1 MNKQYNQS
9 LLANIYLARELYHKA
24 KIGFTLFVHFCKV
37 IGNEIHCCIH
47 KEYDDEYY
55 LSEKCVLNKIYQSK
69 QMDEYKLYI
78 EKKTYKHISENSN
91 DIALIADIYLFN
103 LMMYDINDSA
113 MKILKDTICN
123 IHGYALTD
131 ECVKTISKSATM
143 MDYKKYLRENRSKI
157 VLKNKLKNPGL
168 VATIHLMQ
176 ILTESNPQIVEKIL
190 EIIGQIHDIQITPQI
205 ISQILNSKYMKKYKI
220 SIGKK

>member
-1 MNKQYNQS
+1 MNKQYHQS
-9 LLANIYLARELYHKA
+9 LLANIYLAYELYHKS
-24 KIGFTLFVHFCKV
+24 KIGFTLFIHFCKV

-47 KEYDDEYY
+47 KEYDNEYY
-55 LSEKCVLNKIYQSK
+55 LSEKCILNKIYQSN
-69 QMDEYKLYI
+69 QMNEYKMHI
-78 EKKTYKHISENSN
+78 EKKVKKHILENN
-91 DIALIADIYLFN
+91 DDITLIADIYLFN

-123 IHGYALTD
+123 VHGYELTD
-131 ECVKTISKSATM
+131 ECIKSISRSATM

-168 VATIHLMQ
+168 IATVHLAQ
-176 ILTESNPQIVEKIL
+176 FLAESNPQIVEKIL

-205 ISQILNSKYMKKYKI
+205 VSQIFNSKYMKKYEI